1 MMRTL
6 REPYIE
12 LMFGKRAKTGRRGET
27 RDTLRLLACLITV
40 RMTTEYAPPYS
51 PTHGPP
57 GRDETRR
64 PHETTNETEGGR
76 HRPRPA
82 CLLAYTTTWM
92 MTSRHIAM
100 PATARHARHEMRTR
114 TTWTTWTTSPRC
126 LLACH
131 TAPIDDAPPYR
142 NARHEMRTRTM
153 RMTWTT
159 PPPPRPPA
167 CLPTT
172 SGRHDTDDFAPPHS
186 APRARRQ
193 AGRREAMMTWNEN
206 E

>member
-64 PHETTNETEGGR
+64 PHETTNETRGGR
-76 HRPRPA
+76 HRRR
-82 CLLAYTTTWM
+82 CLLAHTTTWM
-92 MTSRHIAM
+92 
-100 PATARHARHEMRTR
+100 
-114 TTWTTWTTSPRC
+114 
-126 LLACH
+126 
-131 TAPIDDAPPYR
+131 
-142 NARHEMRTRTM
+142 
-153 RMTWTT
+153 TT
-159 PPPPRPPA
+159 PRP
-167 CLPTT
+167 
-172 SGRHDTDDFAPPHS
+172 FAPMG
-186 APRARRQ
+186 RDARR
-193 AGRREAMMTWNEN
+193 
-206 E
+206 